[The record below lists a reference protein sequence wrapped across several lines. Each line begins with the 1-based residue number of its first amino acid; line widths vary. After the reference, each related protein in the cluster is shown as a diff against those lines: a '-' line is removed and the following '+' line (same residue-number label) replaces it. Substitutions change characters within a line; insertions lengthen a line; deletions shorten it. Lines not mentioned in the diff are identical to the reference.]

1 MTNIAFASEV
11 DEELLTTEF
20 YLSYDLD
27 NDKLMYFKNI
37 NEIIAPASLT
47 KLMTSLILIENYNL
61 SDYIEISLPSDY
73 LYEGKVAYLK
83 PGQTMT
89 VENLLEFILIYS
101 ANDACFAVVQLIS
114 NDTDDFLNLMN
125 KKAQQL
131 GMYNTNFKNPDGLD
145 QEGHYTTLNDLLIL
159 SKEVV
164 NNYELLSIIMRKS
177 FISNIEGEDKVYLN
191 TNKLIERNF
200 YGLKTGWTNEAGLTF
215 IGLNQSNDRN
225 ILTIVNK
232 SFVNEK
238 KDNHF
243 IDTQNLY
250 AVSIDTFIN
259 NVVIDENID
268 IYKIRNSSDTLTFKS
283 TTPWY
288 VFGNKSNITKIKL
301 NKFNN
306 TKFEY
311 IVNEDLYSVKIS
323 DSLNSVKWNFNLSQF
338 FSGFANNNR

>member
-1 MTNIAFASEV
+1 M
-11 DEELLTTEF
+11 TTEF

-27 NDKLMYFKNI
+27 NEQLMYFKNI
-37 NEIIAPASLT
+37 NATIAPASLT

-73 LYEGKVAYLK
+73 IYEGKVAYLK
-83 PGQTMT
+83 SGQKMT
-89 VENLLEFILIYS
+89 IESLLEFILIYS
-101 ANDACFAVVQLIS
+101 ANDACFAVVQLF
-114 NDTDDFLNLMN
+114 NENTDDFLALMN
-125 KKAQQL
+125 KRAKQL
-131 GMYNTNFKNPDGLD
+131 GMNNTNFKNPDGLD
-145 QEGHYTTLNDLLIL
+145 QDGHYTTLSDLLIL

-164 NNYELLSIIMRKS
+164 DNYELLSIIMRKS

-243 IDTQNLY
+243 VDTQNLY
-250 AVSIDTFIN
+250 SASIDTFIN
-259 NVVIDENID
+259 NVVIDNNVD
-268 IYKIRNSSDTLTFKS
+268 IYKIRNNFETLTFKS
-283 TTPWY
+283 TTPWS
-288 VFGNKSNITKIKL
+288 VFGNKQDISNIKL
-301 NKFNN
+301 NEFSETKFN
-306 TKFEY
+306 Y
-311 IVNEDLYSVKIS
+311 VVNDDLYNVRIS
-323 DSLNSVKWNFNLSQF
+323 DSVNSVKWDFNLSNM
-338 FSGFANNNR
+338 FSFFANNN

>member
-145 QEGHYTTLNDLLIL
+145 QEGHFTTLNDLLIL

-200 YGLKTGWTNEAGLTF
+200 YGLKTGWTNGAGLTF

-243 IDTQNLY
+243 VDTQNLY
-250 AVSIDTFIN
+250 AASIDTFIN
-259 NVVIDENID
+259 NIVIDENID

-301 NKFNN
+301 NKFSN

-311 IVNEDLYSVKIS
+311 IVNEDLYDVKVY
-323 DSLNSVKWNFNLSQF
+323 DSLNSVKWNFNLSRF